1 MVCVLV
7 KVPIAVMKYHVQ
19 KQLGEERVDL
29 YQLII
34 IRSYSITDGSH
45 RRNSRQEPGGRGLG
59 GSGLNACPAGFC
71 QLIVPRTNQARG
83 GTVHRD
89 LGPHTLISNQENA
102 HELCLRCL
110 MELRFLSQ
118 DDPSLCQNYIK
129 LDNTLWCPNYV

>member
-45 RRNSRQEPGGRGLG
+45 RRNSRQEPGGRGLE
-59 GSGLNACPAGFC
+59 GSGLMPALQDFANLLSPEPIRPGVA
-71 QLIVPRTNQARG
+71 QS
-83 GTVHRD
+83 TVIWALTH
-89 LGPHTLISNQENA
+89 
-102 HELCLRCL
+102 
-110 MELRFLSQ
+110 
-118 DDPSLCQNYIK
+118 
-129 LDNTLWCPNYV
+129 